1 MAKVRKIQQ
10 TTLDVENNEQINVIA
25 VPEGKIR
32 DYVDGTF
39 RKDTPEEYVRQN
51 LEKRIVNEH
60 GYPKNIV
67 RIEFGIKLGTSNKR
81 VDIAIFPKD
90 CESFLQ
96 ENIKIIVECKNEKVK
111 PSDRNEGVAQ
121 LKSYMAACVNCEWGL
136 WTNGTD
142 KEVYRKCSDTKG
154 KILFEDYIDIPSF
167 EQPIEE
173 IDRPKRVSQKKAVED
188 NLLFT
193 FKKCHN
199 YIYANDG
206 LQKQQA
212 FFELLKVI
220 FCKIEDERNIL
231 EDVQFYATSNE
242 RNSPDGQITVK
253 KRIEKIFS
261 NVKQKY
267 SMIFDN
273 KDVIA
278 LLPRSLANI
287 VGELQKYS
295 LLETNIDVKGK
306 AYEEIV
312 GSNLRGDRGEFFTP
326 RNVMQMAVAMIAP
339 KPNEK
344 VLDSS
349 CGTGGFLVTAMTY
362 IIKQIESTA
371 ENQLAKPKHLWDNNE
386 QLKVRDMI
394 STIAGNNMF
403 GFDINPDLVKA
414 SKMNMVMNND
424 GSGNIYQLNSLLSP
438 HEWSPEF
445 KSELEGKFHLKK
457 GSINNHK
464 SIGLFDVIVT
474 NPPFGSKIPITD
486 RAILDQYDISQGLNS
501 VPPEQLFV
509 ERCWQFLKPGG
520 RMAIVLPDSILGN
533 PNLVGIRK
541 WLLKNTRIIAS
552 IDMDGDTF
560 QPRNGTQT
568 SILVLQKKTQEEISL
583 PGYNYQIFMAIVD
596 KVGHDQRGVPTYKR
610 DADGE
615 ILYFSKDRMLP
626 NGDTEKTEETEL
638 DDQTVEVPIAFNK
651 WKKDEGIRW

>member
-1 MAKVRKIQQ
+1 
-10 TTLDVENNEQINVIA
+10 
-25 VPEGKIR
+25 
-32 DYVDGTF
+32 
-39 RKDTPEEYVRQN
+39 
-51 LEKRIVNEH
+51 
-60 GYPKNIV
+60 
-67 RIEFGIKLGTSNKR
+67 
-81 VDIAIFPKD
+81 
-90 CESFLQ
+90 
-96 ENIKIIVECKNEKVK
+96 
-111 PSDRNEGVAQ
+111 
-121 LKSYMAACVNCEWGL
+121 
-136 WTNGTD
+136 
-142 KEVYRKCSDTKG
+142 
-154 KILFEDYIDIPSF
+154 
-167 EQPIEE
+167 
-173 IDRPKRVSQKKAVED
+173 
-188 NLLFT
+188 
-193 FKKCHN
+193 
-199 YIYANDG
+199 
-206 LQKQQA
+206 
-212 FFELLKVI
+212 
-220 FCKIEDERNIL
+220 
-231 EDVQFYATSNE
+231 
-242 RNSPDGQITVK
+242 
-253 KRIEKIFS
+253 
-261 NVKQKY
+261 
-267 SMIFDN
+267 
-273 KDVIA
+273 
-278 LLPRSLANI
+278 
-287 VGELQKYS
+287 
-295 LLETNIDVKGK
+295 
-306 AYEEIV
+306 
-312 GSNLRGDRGEFFTP
+312 
-326 RNVMQMAVAMIAP
+326 
-339 KPNEK
+339 
-344 VLDSS
+344 
-349 CGTGGFLVTAMTY
+349 
-362 IIKQIESTA
+362 
-371 ENQLAKPKHLWDNNE
+371 
-386 QLKVRDMI
+386 
-394 STIAGNNMF
+394 
-403 GFDINPDLVKA
+403 
-414 SKMNMVMNND
+414 MVMNND